1 MNTPENTPSHAHA
14 TNQSHHSHAG
24 ETHAAHAHDS
34 TPHTHTAPP
43 AKNTPAR
50 AWMIGGFIVLVL
62 LLVGFLIFTKFQPTE
77 GNTPGV
83 KPVEIKL
90 LVDGTCTICPQTN
103 TILAKLDESNIKY
116 ELKTIDFK
124 STEGQQLVS
133 EYGVEYVP
141 TALVNVIGLDQN
153 STIQAALQGQF
164 IKDPLTIKKGWIIVP
179 EKFLDTQPK
188 VLTFI
193 KKPETCSVPENTIR
207 VDAQLDFGDCKP
219 CIDAHLELERLKDKY
234 ASLTVDYDPIMYGRT
249 NLKAISAAFLSNK
262 GAVCAES
269 MGFLDDYVSCSYFNA
284 QFYGNIDINFMK
296 SCMLDAGAS
305 LNTVNTEFVPCVTDL
320 NNVSPAEQTLVSNT
334 KIMHA
339 WNPLKYT
346 PSFVLDCTYAF
357 VGHKSLEKNICT
369 LHPETEGCSEYLT
382 ALEKALAEA
391 QMDTNT
397 TSDANASV
405 DLNIAQS
412 V

>member
-1 MNTPENTPSHAHA
+1 MNTPENNHSSTHAGHAHHTHPGDASVSHAHES
-14 TNQSHHSHAG
+14 N
-24 ETHAAHAHDS
+24 AHV
-34 TPHTHTAPP
+34 HTAPS
-43 AKNTPAR
+43 AKKAPAR
-50 AWMIGGFIVLVL
+50 AWMIGGFILLVL
-62 LLVGFLIFTKFQPTE
+62 LLVGFLIFTKFQSSE
-77 GNTPGV
+77 GDIPGV

-90 LVDGTCTICPQTN
+90 LVDKTCTICPQTN

-124 STEGQQLVS
+124 SGEGQQLVS
-133 EYGVEYVP
+133 EYGIEYVP

-179 EKFLDTQPK
+179 EKFLDSQSK

-219 CIDAHLELERLKDKY
+219 CIDAHLELEKLKQKY
-234 ASLTVDYDPIMYGRT
+234 SSLTVDYDPIMYGRT

-262 GAVCAES
+262 GAVCAEK
-269 MGFLDDYVSCSYFNA
+269 MGFIDEYATCNFFNA

-296 SCMLDAGAS
+296 SCMREAGAS
-305 LNTVNTEFVPCVTDL
+305 LNTINTEFVPCVTDL
-320 NNVSPAEQTLVSNT
+320 NNVSPAEQTLISNT
-334 KIMHA
+334 RIMHA

-346 PSFVLDCTYAF
+346 PSFVIDCTYAF

-369 LHPETEGCSEYLT
+369 LHPNEEGCAEYLD
-382 ALEKALAEA
+382 AWEQA
-391 QMDTNT
+391 QAAAQADTN
-397 TSDANASV
+397 SSANDANTISN
-405 DLNIAQS
+405 LNISQS